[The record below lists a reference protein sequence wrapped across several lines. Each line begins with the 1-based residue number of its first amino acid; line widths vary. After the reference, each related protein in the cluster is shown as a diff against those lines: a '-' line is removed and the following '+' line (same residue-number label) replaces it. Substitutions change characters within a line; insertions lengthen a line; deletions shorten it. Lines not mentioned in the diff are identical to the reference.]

1 MIKRVGFTILTA
13 MLFCLSIDLGVIPAA
28 AQEIKNPSAEVVYH
42 GGGCRKDSPPGYCCH
57 AGSKPYHCH

>member
-28 AQEIKNPSAEVVYH
+28 AQEIKRETD
-42 GGGCRKDSPPGYCCH
+42 RKMKELD
-57 AGSKPYHCH
+57 KED